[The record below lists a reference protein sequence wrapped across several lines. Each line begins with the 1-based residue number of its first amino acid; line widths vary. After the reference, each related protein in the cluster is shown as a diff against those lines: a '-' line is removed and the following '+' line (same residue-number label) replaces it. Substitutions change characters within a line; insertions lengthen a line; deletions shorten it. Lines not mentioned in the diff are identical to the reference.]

1 MEPDF
6 STWLIW
12 IVLLLLGILIGGAA
26 GGSVFF
32 RRGRE
37 LRDLEEEKIR
47 TDLRLA
53 EEASEKERAK
63 NLADIRQERLRLQ
76 EQGIAQYEKLEAE
89 RTGWNQEVKRQDRS
103 LKDRQKHLNERRRQL
118 DEREGKLDTR
128 AGAMEQQAAELALAH
143 ERQTEALEQISHLTQ
158 AEAKAQLTAQVE
170 QDARQDMARVV
181 RDVEAQTREVADQ
194 RAREIIALSL
204 ERVASDVSE
213 QVVASVNLP
222 TDEMKGRII
231 GRQGRNIRSIEQALG
246 VDIIVDD
253 TPESIVISCFDPVR
267 REIARM
273 ALAALVRDGRIHPTR
288 IEREVAKATSAVNE
302 SIMDAGQQA
311 LMEVGIPGLHREL
324 QKLLGRLRFRTSYGQ
339 NQLYHAIETAH
350 LAAMIA
356 EELHGDVQTAR
367 LGGLLHDIGKAVT
380 HEVEGPHAIVGASIA
395 RKYGI
400 NAKVAN
406 CIEAHHHEVEM
417 ASMEAVIVATADAV
431 SGARPGARRISVE
444 NYYQRIRELED
455 MAIAYPEVD
464 QAFALQAGREL
475 RVLVKPEDIDDKGC
489 VELGE
494 DLAAQIHDTL
504 QYPGQIKVTVI
515 REMRSEAIAA

>member
-1 MEPDF
+1 MADL
-6 STWLIW
+6 STFFVVLL
-12 IVLLLLGILIGGAA
+12 IVLGVVLGGVISGYA
-26 GGSVFF
+26 FF
-32 RRGRE
+32 RLGRRE
-37 LRDLEEEKIR
+37 RDIGEERVQARLKQEEDALAQKH
-47 TDLRLA
+47 TD
-53 EEASEKERAK
+53 
-63 NLADIRQERLRLQ
+63 NLAALQQERLQIQ
-76 EQGIAQYEKLEAE
+76 EQGIQQHEKLEAE
-89 RTGWNQEVKRQDRS
+89 WARLNQEFNRNDQS
-103 LKDRQKHLNERRRQL
+103 LRDRQRNLDRRQNQLGERDKAL
-118 DEREGKLDTR
+118 DARE
-128 AGAMEQQAAELALAH
+128 EELAQAQEESAQYQARQMQEL
-143 ERQTEALEQISHLTQ
+143 ERISALTHDEAR
-158 AEAKAQLTAQVE
+158 AQLLAAVE
-170 QDARQDMARVV
+170 KEARQDVARTI
-181 RDVEAQTREVADQ
+181 RDIEAQTQEIADQ

-204 ERVASDVSE
+204 ERVASDHVSE
-213 QVVASVNLP
+213 QVVTSVSLP

-231 GRQGRNIRSIEQALG
+231 GRQGRNIRSLEQALG

-273 ALAALVRDGRIHPTR
+273 ALSVLVQDGRIHPAR
-288 IEREVAKATSAVNE
+288 IEKEVHKATGEVDQV
-302 SIMDAGQQA
+302 MQDAAQQA
-311 LMEVGIPGLHREL
+311 LLETGIPSLHSEL
-324 QKLLGRLRFRTSYGQ
+324 LKLLGRLKFRTSYSQ

-380 HEVEGPHAIVGASIA
+380 HEVEGPHAIVGAAIA

-400 NAKVAN
+400 NEKIAN

-444 NYYQRIRELED
+444 KYYQRIQELED
-455 MAIAYPEVD
+455 VAREYDEVK
-464 QAFALQAGREL
+464 QTFALQAGREL
-475 RVLVKPEDIDDKGC
+475 RVLVKPENIDDQGC

-494 DLAAQIHDTL
+494 AIADKIHDTM

-515 REMRSEAIAA
+515 RETRTEAIAT